1 MINDLEPFIIC
12 GAPGGGTSFFTKFL
26 RANAFYAG
34 ESIEVG
40 RANIKH
46 LGWLGKAK
54 WHESILLSQAV
65 TKPILK
71 SIGIDHNIL
80 VTPTIGPV
88 KYKDAKKILDSIQ
101 PGHWE
106 AIAEQNKEDLI
117 QLFKQEFPFDGAV
130 YGWKDPRNVYLLP
143 FWRHILPKAKILT
156 VERNMNPNPSNIGS
170 EGKNFTAWG
179 NEKAFRDLYYSHYD
193 DFRFQ
198 FEDFDKVD
206 KVNELLSFLKLKTLD
221 ESTLRAQLKE
231 LKFMYSKIGK
241 A

>member
-1 MINDLEPFIIC
+1 MIEDFKPVIIC
-12 GAPGGGTSFFTKFL
+12 GARGGGTSFFSKFL
-26 RANAFYAG
+26 RANTFYAG

-40 RANIKH
+40 RADVKH
-46 LGWLGKAK
+46 LGYLGKAK
-54 WHESILLSQAV
+54 WHESKLISEAI
-65 TKPILK
+65 TKPILQH
-71 SIGIDHNIL
+71 IGIDHNKL
-80 VTPTIGPV
+80 VNPSVGPE
-88 KYKDAKKILDSIQ
+88 KYVEAKKILDSIS
-101 PGHWE
+101 PSYWE
-106 AIAEQNKEDLI
+106 NVVKENIKDMTAI
-117 QLFKQEFPFDGAV
+117 FKQEFPYDKAI

-143 FWRHILPKAKILT
+143 FWKYLFPKATFVT

-179 NEKAFRDLYYSHYD
+179 NDNAFRDLYYTHYD

-221 ESTLRAQLKE
+221 DSKLRAQLKE

-241 A
+241 